1 MLTHQQRCWDQHRH
15 LFAVLN
21 SLKSCPDSNLGLA
34 IPNIAGQKAIHR
46 DWLFHVPLDLL
57 DGGQLI
63 RSFLEGEGIF
73 EFLLP
78 GGVRAK
84 GVALA
89 FHACR
94 VELDQVNCDFA
105 NSFSG
110 VALNSRPVSATHSGK
125 HWRFTADIFG
135 EHIQLIGWNKESIG
149 WIGALGRCVFN

>member
-1 MLTHQQRCWDQHRH
+1 MLTHQQRCWDQHRN

-46 DWLFHVPLDLL
+46 NWLFHITLDLF
-57 DGGQLI
+57 DSGQLI

-78 GGVRAK
+78 GGVRTK
-84 GVALA
+84 GVPLAL
-89 FHACR
+89 HACR
-94 VELDQVNCDFA
+94 VELDQVDGNLA
-105 NSFSG
+105 NSFPG
-110 VALNSRPVSATHSGK
+110 VALDSRPVRTTHLRK
-125 HWRFTADIFG
+125 HWSFTTNIFG